1 MFFDLQGKTILTRSG
16 VLVWQQTGALT
27 LLEQETH
34 TRENTQQKGVW
45 GMPKASDGDEG
56 RGKRRNAEGTRWQGL
71 ILGYPNGA
79 THYLEEIVPGDGG
92 ERGELKHLSSRRK
105 RKQAV
110 IPVVVASEAGRAQTD

>member
-1 MFFDLQGKTILTRSG
+1 
-16 VLVWQQTGALT
+16 
-27 LLEQETH
+27 
-34 TRENTQQKGVW
+34 
-45 GMPKASDGDEG
+45 MPKASDGDEG

-79 THYLEEIVPGDGG
+79 TRWFEEPSLREES